1 MCDAIGYLLSINLE
15 ASTSG
20 KVEHD
25 DRPLYDAFFT
35 YRTGFHEDA
44 AVEFWEKEFQGSE
57 APQFPSLPSPS
68 HTPCLDGGI
77 SHHVCGLVWPKSGFT
92 LLAMITAAWAI
103 LAARYANS
111 DEATFAV
118 FVAQRPLAHRPG
130 LWGTGAGEPSTNTAA
145 MPIRVILEP
154 DWTVDKLLDHISRK
168 QTDMEH
174 FGRIVPQ
181 GLFNISE
188 ELKRAC
194 QYQTFL
200 VVGSE
205 APEDSDASGFW
216 LSTDGAKGE
225 CALVVRCQ
233 TQQEGLRFLIDF
245 DSAVLDKTQVVRVAH
260 QLEHILRQIS
270 TCGDQRQLRAIS
282 VASPLDLRDIW
293 LRNAVAPE
301 PVLACVHDLIV
312 AAARRRPDA
321 PAICAWDGELTHQ
334 QLDALSTR
342 LAQQLIQLGI
352 ARGTSICL
360 CFEKSVWTPVAILGV
375 VKAGAV
381 SVNLDISQPEDR
393 LRAIVGEVAPRL
405 ILSSRDQSFLANRL
419 GPFEVVTVGKELE
432 NLDPS
437 TAKLPSVNPDDDLYI
452 VFTSGSTGTP
462 KGVMI
467 THGNFCSA
475 IRHQQALGFRSTS
488 RVYDFASYAFDV
500 SWSNLLHTLAA
511 GGCLCVPSDQDRK
524 QDLAKSMCAL
534 GANYVDLTPT
544 VAQLLST
551 SKIPQL
557 KTLNL
562 GGEALVPGTFD
573 HWPDDIRIINA
584 YGPAE
589 CTVVSTYTEVGR
601 AKQDRGIG
609 TALGTVAWVVDPDGD
624 RLAAVG
630 TVGELW
636 IEGPLV
642 ARGYLHNAERN
653 AQAFVRDPPWLLRG
667 TAGYPGRRGRLYRTG
682 DLVRCNP
689 DGSLCYLG
697 RADTQVKINGQRVE
711 LGDIEHHIRRA
722 LSTISP
728 DFDGIV
734 VAEVVHPLGSDHP
747 VLLAFLGPC
756 NQPSESE
763 AARHDNVDNTMLR
776 RITLGLNER
785 LAKVLPPHMIPSAY
799 VSARDIS
806 MTAAAK
812 VDRRRIRQTYASL
825 KLGQIAGLGPA
836 PDERRRP
843 QTWQQRQLQSLWARV
858 LGLDTD
864 RIGLDDN
871 FFRMGGDSVGAM
883 KLVGAAREQS
893 LSLTVVDIF
902 AHPDLEELAGLL
914 LAKEEDDVQVS
925 ICPFSLLGAAVDT
938 DGAVRK
944 AASLCGIA
952 PEQVEDMFRCTPL
965 QEGLLAMT
973 ARRSGDYVAQF
984 VYKLPAD
991 VDLGCFVEA
1000 WTLITAN
1007 APILRTRIVNLKGAG
1022 LFQVV
1027 TKGQIPWKSGHSV
1040 GEHLEQDKQQPMGLG
1055 TALTRLAL
1063 VTSPSS
1069 GQVHF
1074 VWTIHHAVYDGWSM
1088 PLMLEA
1094 VDGAYRGQSL
1104 PAWTPFQRF
1113 AQHVDSVDGQAAA
1126 DFWRTQFEGS
1136 DAPQFPLLP
1145 SRNYHPAADSGLH
1158 HEIQG
1163 LEWVGSDFTASTLIR
1178 TAWAIVIARH
1188 TAVDEAIFGA
1198 TVTGRQAAVQGIDL
1212 VIGPTFATVP
1222 VRVPIDW
1229 AASLE
1234 DVLRKVQHQAI
1245 QMIPFEQL
1253 GLQTIR
1259 VISDDAERSC
1269 NFQTLLVVQ
1278 PDGKAADNT
1287 SLFCQPTQ
1295 GDKPEIDAFAT
1306 NALVIE
1312 CLLRNR
1318 GMHLRVSFDSAVV
1331 QQAEAE
1337 RLAQQFEHMLRQLC
1351 CPESRR
1357 ASISGL
1363 DMMSDKDLER
1373 IWQWNG
1379 ALPPPVDSSVQE
1391 LLAETFGQQPSMPA
1405 ICAWDG
1411 ELTYRELDVLSTRL
1425 ARHLVK
1431 ELRVGPE
1438 VVVPLLFEKSKWM
1451 PVSMLATIKA
1461 GGVSVAIDPSQPEHI
1476 SQRIVDQVDP
1486 SIILSSSSQ
1495 ELRAKRL
1502 GHGCKVVR
1510 VYDGLRAIAND
1521 DNTDLPK
1528 VGPDK
1533 RLYIVFTSGST
1544 GLPKGATITH
1554 GNFCSAMRH
1563 QQSPL
1568 GYTSECR
1575 VFDFASYAFD
1585 AAWSNLLYTLL
1596 AGGCVCIPS
1605 ELERKRDLAGS
1616 IRRLKA
1622 TYLDLTPSVAELLSG
1637 SDVPLVNHVVLGGE
1651 GLTEAAY
1658 SHWPEHVR
1666 LTNTYGPAECTI
1678 NSTSTPI
1685 RSHGKHQR
1693 GIGTGIGTVTWVVA
1707 NDGQLAPIGAIG
1719 ELWLEGPIV
1728 GPGYFN
1734 MPTQTRASFAESPTW
1749 LLEGRRDGLSGRCGR
1764 LYKTGDLV
1772 RYNADGSLAFIGR
1785 KDTQVKIR
1793 GQRVELTAIEDY
1805 VHQLLRG
1812 EDSDRQDAFQGTFV
1826 AEVVTPRDRE
1836 QPVLVLFIHLGDAH
1850 AGTEQENMEAV
1861 RRVAAPLAKRL
1872 ADSAPLYM
1880 LPSAFLPLQSVPK
1893 LSSEKVDR
1901 RQLRAIISS
1910 LTWEEMAARNVL
1922 TTSRG
1927 ARRAPESRQQRRM
1940 QTLWAQ
1946 VLNLDAES
1954 IGLDDSFL
1962 HLGGDSIK
1970 AMRLAAAAREEGLLL
1985 HVADILRHPNL
1996 DELADCAKVDHD
2008 QCEQDIPPFSLLG
2021 ANVDEAAIRA
2031 HAVALCRKAQ
2041 IHDIFPCTPLQAGLF
2056 ALSMQQKGGYIA
2068 RFVHELRPDVDVS
2081 RFTEAWDHA
2090 VEMSPILRTRFVQLP
2105 GREIC
2110 QVVVA
2115 KHDQDDWLSG
2125 DDIDAY
2131 IQEDRRRTMGLGE
2144 PLSRTGL
2151 VRAGKSGKIFFIWT
2165 IHHALYDGWS
2175 LTLLFD
2181 MVMSHYERGS
2191 SPAPV
2196 PFQAFVKH
2204 LASIDD
2210 GLADAYWEREFEK
2223 LETQIFPVLPSSAYT
2238 PRANQS
2244 LRHQIQ
2250 PLGWSQTNFTASAVI
2265 RLAWG
2270 ILAAKRSATSDAVFG
2285 ALVSGRQAPVAGIE
2299 RVLAPTIA
2307 TVPVRIAVGWDQT
2320 VGAMLRKV
2328 QNQAADMVP
2337 FEQTGLQ
2344 QIRRVSQGASLACR
2358 FQTLLVVHPAQVESE
2373 NLRLFAPRQ
2382 TEVDE
2387 EAEAMINFSTYALTV
2402 QCQLEERGMR
2412 ILASFDSSV
2421 VQESVVSRLLQQ
2433 YEHILRQVLD
2443 ASRQMTQVRDMCFAS
2458 AEDLNDLWRWNASLP
2473 APANRCINDLI
2484 ADMTRQQPLA
2494 SAIEAWDGTLTY
2506 QQLDDLSDQL
2516 AHNLRELGVGP
2527 EVTVPLCFEKTMW
2540 MPVAMLG
2547 VLKAGGVFVPV
2558 DVGQAQDRARMVLAA
2573 IRPIVIVTSTRYRAF
2588 AQQEGCPTVQPQ
2600 YVATRGAQRPKP
2612 SSADVGLTPHSGAY
2626 VIFTSGSTGTPKGVV
2641 MEHGAASTS
2650 LVAHGAELGLNQTT
2664 RFLQF
2669 ASYAFDACIME
2680 ILTNLVYGGCIC
2692 IPSDESR
2699 LERLAESMNEM
2710 RVSTMFATPSVARL
2724 IRPDEVPTLRTLA
2737 MGGEQVSTT
2746 DTARWAH
2753 LPRLLNVYGP
2763 TECAVIC
2770 VMQLLTGNIVPS
2782 QTIGKPIGCAAWV
2795 VDPSNPDS
2803 LVPIGAVGE
2812 LLIEGH
2818 LLARGYLDDEART
2831 QAAFVESPPW
2841 LTQYGRCGHLY
2852 KTGDLVRYNPNGTL
2866 VYVGRKDNQVK
2877 INGQRV
2883 ELGEV
2888 EHHVRQ
2894 LLTSSYPGYRGG
2906 VELAAEVI
2914 KPRDT
2919 SQPMLVVFI
2928 YPAKASFQSADECAA
2943 QVRQMVAGLD
2953 ERLTGVLPAHMIPGA
2968 YIALE
2973 SAPITATGKMDRRHL
2988 RAKGSSFTTSDLA
3001 SMSTQSTLPKR
3012 LPATQVQRTL
3022 AQIWA
3027 RVLNITTEIGL
3038 DDNFFS
3044 LGGDSISA
3052 MQVSA
3057 AARSQG
3063 LQIPTRDLKLRKTIA
3078 KLASSLQ
3085 VQPRETRPLIARST
3099 AESGD
3104 RFRLSP
3110 IQQYHFETR
3119 PEGPD
3124 WADLPFYLGITRRV
3138 ATQLIIDALHRLVG
3152 RHPMLRARFCPDE
3165 TGVWVQYV
3173 CKSTQ
3178 DSLLF
3183 KRFDTTSLSQTAATI
3198 AECRASIDIENG
3210 PSLVAAL
3217 FEDDGQQTLFLTAH
3231 HLVIDFVS
3239 WRLIFQDLEELLTGG
3254 DFVSSPVTSFQEW
3267 CRLQRDYAAEN
3278 LEPEGV
3284 LNHVPYQPPPN
3295 YWATDDAVPGKEVY
3309 TRKHFYLDM
3318 PTSSAILGPC
3328 SARLQVRPHE
3338 LMMGALS
3345 YSFSRVFQDRSV
3357 PPIFT
3362 EGHGREAWDESIDLS
3377 QTVGWF
3383 TTVFPVQIDASEDD
3397 GVLDF
3402 VFKTRKSLLNTPRQ
3416 GWSYFASKYL
3426 NERGREAFSKD
3437 RMEINFNFLGQF
3449 QQLERES
3456 SLLQAVKLPDNC
3468 RPPGMAPI
3476 DTVGVLDVVIFIER
3490 GQVYADLKYNSRVR
3504 HQDKIETWMQTF
3516 ERTLVDMVRSA

>member
-1 MCDAIGYLLSINLE
+1 
-15 ASTSG
+15 
-20 KVEHD
+20 
-25 DRPLYDAFFT
+25 
-35 YRTGFHEDA
+35 
-44 AVEFWEKEFQGSE
+44 
-57 APQFPSLPSPS
+57 
-68 HTPCLDGGI
+68 
-77 SHHVCGLVWPKSGFT
+77 
-92 LLAMITAAWAI
+92 
-103 LAARYANS
+103 
-111 DEATFAV
+111 
-118 FVAQRPLAHRPG
+118 
-130 LWGTGAGEPSTNTAA
+130 
-145 MPIRVILEP
+145 
-154 DWTVDKLLDHISRK
+154 
-168 QTDMEH
+168 MEN
-174 FGRIVPQ
+174 FGRMVPQ
-181 GLFNISE
+181 RLSNINE

-200 VVGSE
+200 AVGSE
-205 APEDSDASGFW
+205 APEDPDASGYG
-216 LSTDGAKGE
+216 LSTDRAKDE

-233 TQQEGLRFLIDF
+233 TQKEGLTFLIDF
-245 DSAVLDKTQVVRVAH
+245 DSAVLDRTQVVHVAH
-260 QLEHILRQIS
+260 QLEHILRQMS
-270 TCGDQRQLRAIS
+270 TCGDQRQLRTID

-301 PVLACVHDLIV
+301 PVLACVHDLIA
-312 AAARRRPDA
+312 AAARIRPDA
-321 PAICAWDGELTHQ
+321 PAVCAWDGELTHQ

-342 LAQQLIQLGI
+342 LAQQFVQLGI
-352 ARGTSICL
+352 VRGASICL

-375 VKAGAV
+375 AKAGAV

-393 LRAIVGEVAPRL
+393 LRAVVGQVAPRL
-405 ILSSRDQSFLANRL
+405 ILSSGDQSPLANRL
-419 GPFEVVTVGKELE
+419 GPSEVFTVGKELE

-437 TAKLPSVNPDDDLYI
+437 TTKLPPVSPEDNLYI

-462 KGVMI
+462 KGVMV
-467 THGNFCSA
+467 TRGNFCSA
-475 IRHQQALGFRSTS
+475 IRHQKALGFRSTS

-524 QDLAKSMCAL
+524 QDLAKSMRAL

-544 VAQLLST
+544 VAQLLSISET
-551 SKIPQL
+551 PQL

-609 TALGTVAWVVDPDGD
+609 TALGTVAWVVDPDGN
-624 RLAAVG
+624 RLAAFG

-642 ARGYLHNAERN
+642 ARGYLDDVERT

-667 TAGYPGRRGRLYRTG
+667 TAGYPGRHGRLYRTG
-682 DLVRCNP
+682 DVVRYNP

-711 LGDIEHHIRRA
+711 LGDIEHHIRQA
-722 LSTISP
+722 LSAISP
-728 DFDGIV
+728 DFNGIV

-747 VLLAFLGPC
+747 VPLALFGPC
-756 NQPSESE
+756 NQAYESE
-763 AARHDNVDNTMLR
+763 AARHDDVDNAMLR
-776 RITLGLNER
+776 RITSGLNER
-785 LAKVLPPHMIPSAY
+785 LDKVLPPHMIPSAY
-799 VSARDIS
+799 VSARDVS
-806 MTAAAK
+806 MTAATK

-825 KLGQIAGLGPA
+825 EFGQIAGLGPA
-836 PDERRRP
+836 SDERRRP

-858 LGLDTD
+858 LGIGTD

-883 KLVGAAREQS
+883 KLVGAAREQG
-893 LSLTVVDIF
+893 LSLTVLDIF
-902 AHPDLEELAGLL
+902 AHPGLQELAGLL
-914 LAKEEDDVQVS
+914 VAKEGDDAQVS
-925 ICPFSLLGAAVDT
+925 ISPFSLLGAAVDI

-944 AASLCGIA
+944 AASMCGTA
-952 PEQVEDMFRCTPL
+952 PEQVQDMFRCTPL

-973 ARRSGDYVAQF
+973 ARRSGDYVARF
-984 VYKLPAD
+984 IYKMPAD

-1000 WTLITAN
+1000 WTRITDN
-1007 APILRTRIVNLKGAG
+1007 APILRTRIVDLQDAG

-1027 TKGQIPWKSGHSV
+1027 TKGQLPWRSGDGV
-1040 GEHLEQDKQQPMGLG
+1040 GEFLEKDKQQPMGLG

-1069 GQVHF
+1069 GQVYF
-1074 VWTIHHAVYDGWSM
+1074 VWTIHHALYDGWSM
-1088 PLMLEA
+1088 PLMLKA
-1094 VDGAYRGQSL
+1094 VDGAYRGQSP

-1113 AQHVDSVDGQAAA
+1113 AQHVDGVDGQAAA
-1126 DFWRTQFEGS
+1126 DFWRRQFEGS
-1136 DAPQFPLLP
+1136 DAPQFPPLP
-1145 SRNYHPAADSGLH
+1145 SRDYHPAADSGLR
-1158 HEIQG
+1158 HEIRG
-1163 LEWVGSDFTASTLIR
+1163 LEWGGSDFTASTLIR
-1178 TAWAIVIARH
+1178 TALAIVIARH
-1188 TAVDEAIFGA
+1188 GAVDEAVFGA
-1198 TVTGRQAAVQGIDL
+1198 TVSGRQAAVRGIDL
-1212 VIGPTFATVP
+1212 VMGPTFATVP

-1229 AASLE
+1229 AASVE
-1234 DVLRKVQHQAI
+1234 DVLRKLQHQAM

-1259 VISDDAERSC
+1259 AISDYAERSC

-1278 PDGKAADNT
+1278 PEEGKAADKT
-1287 SLFCQPTQ
+1287 SLFCQPAQ
-1295 GDKPEIDAFAT
+1295 DAKSVIDAFAT
-1306 NALVIE
+1306 NSLVIE

-1331 QQAEAE
+1331 QQAEVE
-1337 RLAQQFEHMLRQLC
+1337 RLAQQLEHLLRQLC

-1357 ASISGL
+1357 ASIGGL
-1363 DMMSDKDLER
+1363 DMLSDNDLET

-1379 ALPPPVDSSVQE
+1379 VLPAPVDSSVQQ
-1391 LLAETFGQQPSMPA
+1391 LLAKTFRQQPGMPA

-1461 GGVSVAIDPSQPEHI
+1461 GGVSVAIDPSQPEHM
-1476 SQRIVDQVDP
+1476 SQRIVDEVEP
-1486 SIILSSSSQ
+1486 RVILSSSSQ

-1502 GHGCKVVR
+1502 GHGCKVVT
-1510 VYDGLRAIAND
+1510 VHDGLRAIATCND
-1521 DNTDLPK
+1521 DDTDLPN
-1528 VGPDK
+1528 VGPDN

-1544 GLPKGATITH
+1544 GTPKGATITH
-1554 GNFCSAMRH
+1554 GNFCSAMTH
-1563 QQSPL
+1563 QQLPL

-1585 AAWSNLLYTLL
+1585 AAWSNLLYTLF

-1622 TYLDLTPSVAELLSG
+1622 TYLDLTPSVAELLAG
-1637 SDVPLVNHVVLGGE
+1637 SHVPLVNHVVLGGE

-1658 SHWPEHVR
+1658 SHWPDHVR

-1685 RSHGKHQR
+1685 SPHEKHRR
-1693 GIGTGIGTVTWVVA
+1693 GIGTGIGTVTRVVA
-1707 NDGQLAPIGAIG
+1707 NNGQLAPIGAIG

-1734 MPTQTRASFAESPTW
+1734 MPTQTCASFVESPAW

-1764 LYKTGDLV
+1764 LHKTGDLV

-1805 VHQLLRG
+1805 VRQLLHG
-1812 EDSDRQDAFQGTFV
+1812 EDSDQQDAFQGTLV
-1826 AEVVTPRDRE
+1826 AEVVTLRDRK
-1836 QPVLVLFIHLGDAH
+1836 QPMLVLFIHPGDAH
-1850 AGTEQENMEAV
+1850 VGTEQQNIEAV

-1872 ADSAPLYM
+1872 AGSAPLYM

-1901 RQLRAIISS
+1901 RQLRATISS
-1910 LTWEEMAARNVL
+1910 VTWDEVAARNVL
-1922 TTSRG
+1922 ATSRG
-1927 ARRAPESRQQRRM
+1927 TRRAPESRQQRRM

-1946 VLNLDAES
+1946 VLDLDAKS
-1954 IGLDDSFL
+1954 IGLDDNFL

-1970 AMRLAAAAREEGLLL
+1970 AMRLAAAAREEGILL

-1996 DELADCAKVDHD
+1996 DGLTDCAKFDHD
-2008 QCEQDIPPFSLLG
+2008 ECEQDIAPFSLLG

-2031 HAVALCRKAQ
+2031 HVASMCRNAQ
-2041 IHDIFPCTPLQAGLF
+2041 IYDMFPCTPLQAGLF
-2056 ALSMQQKGGYIA
+2056 ALSMQQKGSYIA
-2068 RFVHELRPDVDVS
+2068 RFVYELRPDVHVS

-2090 VEMSPILRTRFVQLP
+2090 VNMSPILRTRFVQLP

-2110 QVVVA
+2110 QVVIA
-2115 KHDQDDWLSG
+2115 KQDQDHWLSG
-2125 DDIDAY
+2125 DDVDAY
-2131 IQEDRRRTMGLGE
+2131 IEEDRRRTMGLGE

-2151 VRAGKSGKIFFIWT
+2151 VRGGKSGKVFFIWSV
-2165 IHHALYDGWS
+2165 HHALYDGWS
-2175 LTLLFD
+2175 LTLLLD
-2181 MVMSHYERGS
+2181 MVQSHYERVS
-2191 SPAPV
+2191 SPTPV

-2210 GLADAYWEREFEK
+2210 GLADAYWEREYEE
-2223 LETQIFPVLPSSAYT
+2223 LETQIFPVLPSSAYI

-2244 LRHQIQ
+2244 LRHQVQ
-2250 PLGWSQTNFTASAVI
+2250 PLRWSQTNFTASAAI
-2265 RLAWG
+2265 HLAWG

-2320 VGAMLRKV
+2320 VGAMMRRV

-2344 QIRRVSQGASLACR
+2344 RIRRVSQGASLACR
-2358 FQTLLVVHPAQVESE
+2358 FQTLLVVHPVKLESE
-2373 NLRLFAPRQ
+2373 KSRLFAPRQ
-2382 TEVDE
+2382 DEVDE
-2387 EAEAMINFSTYALTV
+2387 EAEAMVNFSTYALTV
-2402 QCQLEERGMR
+2402 QCQLQERGMQ

-2433 YEHILRQVLD
+2433 FEHVLRQVLD
-2443 ASRQMTQVRDMCFAS
+2443 TSMQATRVRDLSIAS
-2458 AEDLNDLWRWNASLP
+2458 AEDLSDLWRWNASLP
-2473 APANRCINDLI
+2473 APANGCIHDLI
-2484 ADMTRQQPLA
+2484 ADMTRRQPRA
-2494 SAIEAWDGTLTY
+2494 AAIEAWDGALTY

-2516 AHNLRELGVGP
+2516 AHNIRELGVGP

-2573 IRPIVIVTSTRYRAF
+2573 IRPVVIVTSRRYQAF
-2588 AQQEGCPTVQPQ
+2588 AQQEGFPTVQPQ
-2600 YVATRGAQRPKP
+2600 NLVTRGAQRPKR

-2626 VIFTSGSTGTPKGVV
+2626 IIFTSGSTGTPKGVV

-2650 LVAHGAELGLNQTT
+2650 LVAHGAKLGLNQTT

-2669 ASYAFDACIME
+2669 ASYTFDACIME

-2737 MGGEQVSTT
+2737 MGGEKVSTT

-2763 TECAVIC
+2763 TEW
-2770 VMQLLTGNIVPS
+2770 
-2782 QTIGKPIGCAAWV
+2782 CAAWV
-2795 VDPSNPDS
+2795 VDPANPDS

-2812 LLIEGH
+2812 LLIQGN

-2831 QAAFVESPPW
+2831 RAAFMESPPW
-2841 LTQYGRCGHLY
+2841 LTQHGRCGRLY
-2852 KTGDLVRYNPNGTL
+2852 KTGDLVRYNPDGTL
-2866 VYVGRKDNQVK
+2866 VSVGRKDSQVK

-2894 LLTSSYPGYRGG
+2894 LLTSPYPTYRGG
-2906 VELAAEVI
+2906 VELAAEII
-2914 KPRDT
+2914 KPRDS
-2919 SQPMLVVFI
+2919 SQQMLVVFI
-2928 YPAKASFQSADECAA
+2928 CPDKASFPSADECAA

-2968 YIALE
+2968 YVALE
-2973 SAPITATGKMDRRHL
+2973 GVPITATGKMDRRLL
-2988 RAKGSSFTTSDLA
+2988 RAKGSSLTTSDLA
-3001 SMSTQSTLPKR
+3001 AMSTQSTLPKR
-3012 LPATQVQRTL
+3012 LPATQMQRML

-3063 LQIPTRDLKLRKTIA
+3063 LHIPTRDLKLRRTIA
-3078 KLASSLQ
+3078 KLADSLQ
-3085 VQPRETRPLIARST
+3085 VQPRENRQLIAGMT
-3099 AESGD
+3099 AESGG

-3138 ATQLIIDALHRLVG
+3138 PTQLVIDALHRLVG
-3152 RHPMLRARFCPDE
+3152 RHAMLRARFCPDE
-3165 TGVWVQYV
+3165 TGAWVQYV
-3173 CKSTQ
+3173 CESTQ

-3183 KRFDTTSLSQTAATI
+3183 RHLDTTSLSQRAATI

-3254 DFVSSPVTSFQEW
+3254 GFASSPVTSFQEW
-3267 CRLQRDYAAEN
+3267 CRLQRDYATEN
-3278 LEPEGV
+3278 LVPEAA

-3295 YWATDDAVPGKEVY
+3295 YWGTDDAVPGNEVY
-3309 TRKHFYLDM
+3309 TRKHFLLDM

-3328 SARLQVRPHE
+3328 SARLHVRPHE

-3362 EGHGREAWDESIDLS
+3362 EGHGREAWDETIDLS

-3383 TTVFPVQIDASEDD
+3383 TTVFPVHIDASDDD

-3402 VFKTRKSLLNTPRQ
+3402 VFKTRESLLNTPRQ

-3426 NERGREAFSKD
+3426 NGRGREAFSKD

-3456 SLLQAVKLPDNC
+3456 SLLQAVKLPENC

-3490 GQVYADLKYNSRVR
+3490 GKVCADLKYNSRVR
-3504 HQDKIETWMQTF
+3504 HQDKIETWIQTF
-3516 ERTLVDMVRSA
+3516 ERTLVDIVRPALCARFIPPVKESGHKRP